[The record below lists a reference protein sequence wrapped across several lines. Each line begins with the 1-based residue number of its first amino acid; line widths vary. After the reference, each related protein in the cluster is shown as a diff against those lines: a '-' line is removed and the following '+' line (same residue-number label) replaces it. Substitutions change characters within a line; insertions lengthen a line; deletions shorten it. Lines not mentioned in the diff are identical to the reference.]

1 VRAVSSR
8 ISGCKLAADAGRGEI
23 RPRDRPSFTRA
34 VGNLFAARNCLSAAL
49 TARPRHARCAPA
61 GFFKIERR
69 VMSEALDVMLKI
81 GITERRIRNPHCTQA
96 AQQCRL
102 WPCPRTARRTEA
114 LRTFR
119 FTSVAG
125 RRRHSIILK
134 NRQRFFCRCNQLRTT
149 PVRCLRPR
157 SRGPWARSGQ
167 GGYHACD
174 ALAVME
180 KSLLL
185 VFVSVVAFV
194 TATPTT
200 SGPQCFFQGLGFL
213 PGGSF
218 SFARGVNADGTV
230 VVGPSN
236 DASGLSQAFRWA
248 AASGMVGLGFLPGG
262 NVSDAHGV
270 NADGT
275 VVVGSSID
283 ASGHSQ
289 AFRWTAKRGMVG
301 LGFLPGALGSSANGV
316 NADGTVVVGSSI
328 DASGPGQAFRWTAAT
343 GMVGLGF
350 LPGGNFSGA
359 AGVNADGT
367 VVVGGSNNQ
376 AFRWVNGTMTGL
388 GFLPGGNGSSA
399 NGVNADGTVV
409 VGSSNDASG
418 HGQAFRWT
426 AERGM
431 VGLDFLPGGNRS
443 SATGVNADGTV
454 VVGTADD
461 ASGQPQAFRWTA
473 ETRVQSVLTLLQ
485 AAKADVNLFAGWQ
498 LRSANRVSADG
509 TVIVGDGVDPLGLRQ
524 GWIARLPK
532 EDNEDC
538 EEDENEDELEGRDQR
553 D

>member
-1 VRAVSSR
+1 MPAATLTRWLRRALGKEG
-8 ISGCKLAADAGRGEI
+8 IMYA
-23 RPRDRPSFTRA
+23 T
-34 VGNLFAARNCLSAAL
+34 LS
-49 TARPRHARCAPA
+49 P
-61 GFFKIERR
+61 
-69 VMSEALDVMLKI
+69 
-81 GITERRIRNPHCTQA
+81 
-96 AQQCRL
+96 
-102 WPCPRTARRTEA
+102 
-114 LRTFR
+114 
-119 FTSVAG
+119 
-125 RRRHSIILK
+125 
-134 NRQRFFCRCNQLRTT
+134 
-149 PVRCLRPR
+149 
-157 SRGPWARSGQ
+157 PWK
-167 GGYHACD
+167 
-174 ALAVME
+174 

-194 TATPTT
+194 TATPAT

-236 DASGLSQAFRWA
+236 DASG
-248 AASGMVGLGFLPGG
+248 
-262 NVSDAHGV
+262 
-270 NADGT
+270 
-275 VVVGSSID
+275 
-283 ASGHSQ
+283 HSQ
-289 AFRWTAKRGMVG
+289 AFR
-301 LGFLPGALGSSANGV
+301 GV
-316 NADGTVVVGSSI
+316 NGS
-328 DASGPGQAFRWTAAT
+328 
-343 GMVGLGF
+343 
-350 LPGGNFSGA
+350 
-359 AGVNADGT
+359 
-367 VVVGGSNNQ
+367 
-376 AFRWVNGTMTGL
+376 MTGL